1 MYRKIVY
8 LMVLIFTM
16 SVSIA
21 CANRVPM
28 ERTPIS
34 RTSQVVVGIER
45 IDEFKEVFAGKRVG
59 LITNATGI
67 DRNFQDSASILAQ
80 KVNLVAIFSPEHGY
94 LGQVTAGKDV
104 GTYVDQRLGVTVY
117 SLYGSSKR
125 PTAEMMQRVDVLVF
139 DIQDI
144 GARNYTYLSTMAYAM
159 EACAQYN
166 KEFVV
171 LDRPNPLG
179 GKVEGP
185 LLKKGFESFI
195 GLYPI
200 PYRHGLTPGE
210 AARVFNSEYGI
221 NAKLTVI
228 PMVGWTRNMYFEDT
242 GLPWVMTSP
251 NIPTLDSVM
260 GYVMTGYYG
269 GLDITN
275 GVGTTRPFEIVGAT
289 WADAHR
295 LAFKMNAMKL
305 PGVYFRAMAF
315 TPRFGSKADVN
326 HYGVQIHFTDK
337 KRINAVET
345 GARLFYALRE
355 MKGVG
360 VLKSGEANRIDKNL
374 GENAIWDNEPLEQM
388 LARWRDESREF
399 ERKMQ
404 PYLLYR

>member
-1 MYRKIVY
+1 MYKRIVY
-8 LMVLIFTM
+8 LVVLIFLL
-16 SVSIA
+16 SVSVA
-21 CANRVPM
+21 CANSADKPTRSNRVV
-28 ERTPIS
+28 I
-34 RTSQVVVGIER
+34 GIER
-45 IDEFKEVFAGKRVG
+45 IDEFKDLFAGKRVG

-67 DRNFQDSASILAQ
+67 DRNFRDSASILAQ

-104 GTYVDQRLGVTVY
+104 GTYTDQRLGVTVY

-125 PTAEMMQRVDVLVF
+125 PSAEMMQNVDVLVF

-144 GARNYTYLSTMAYAM
+144 GARNYTYIYTMAYAM

-185 LLKKGFESFI
+185 VLKKGFESFI

-210 AARVFNSEYGI
+210 AARLFNNEYGI

-228 PMVGWTRNMYFEDT
+228 PMLGWTRNMYFEET

-305 PGVYFRAMAF
+305 PGVYFRATAF
-315 TPRFGSKADVN
+315 TPRFGSKADVS
-326 HYGVQIHFTDK
+326 HYGVQIHFTNK
-337 KRINAVET
+337 KAINAVET

-355 MKGVG
+355 MKGAG
-360 VLKSGEANRIDKNL
+360 VLKAGEANRIDKNL
-374 GENAIWDNEPLEQM
+374 GENAIWDNQPLEQM
-388 LARWRDESREF
+388 LARWREESRLF
-399 ERKMQ
+399 EQKVQ